1 MKRRRL
7 DSKSIYHEGIIMKT
21 KFSNAELSAIIQF
34 VKDVRELCDLD
45 EDLAVEIGLSVERV
59 SEILEI
65 SDSE

>member
-1 MKRRRL
+1 
-7 DSKSIYHEGIIMKT
+7 MKT